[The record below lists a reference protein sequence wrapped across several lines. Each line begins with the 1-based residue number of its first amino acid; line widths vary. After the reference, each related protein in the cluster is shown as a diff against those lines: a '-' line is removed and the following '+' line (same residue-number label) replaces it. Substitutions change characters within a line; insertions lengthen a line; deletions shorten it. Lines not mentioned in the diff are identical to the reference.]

1 MSENT
6 EKSSSGTANRSPV
19 AESDEDNER
28 AHPDREALTLPSFVA
43 GSGALDRL
51 VDTARD
57 YARAAASEN
66 TLKAYAKDWA
76 HFTRWCRMKGAEP
89 LPPSPEMI
97 GLYMADLAAGSGP
110 SPALSVATIDRRLS
124 GLTWNYAQRGF
135 TLDRKNRHI
144 ATVLAGIKRKHAR
157 PPVQKAAILAEDIL
171 AMVATL
177 PFGLRGLRDRAI
189 LLLGYAGGLRRS
201 EIVSLDVHKDDT
213 PDSGGWIEIFDQGA
227 LLTLNAKTGW
237 REVEIGRG
245 SKEQTCPVHAVE
257 QWLHFARID
266 FGPVFVGTSR
276 DGKRAS
282 ETRLNDKHV
291 ARLIKRTVMDAGIRS
306 ELPEK
311 DRLALF
317 SGHSLRAGLASSA
330 CLSPNCSIVHLAI
343 STKLASARR
352 VSRRDRL
359 MKMRGL
365 AEMPAGSRRH
375 RYLRQSRPPLPA
387 PIPRTSPV
395 GYRQVGLLPAPTAE
409 APRASPR

>member
-1 MSENT
+1 MLSAMSENT
-6 EKSSSGTANRSPV
+6 EKSSSEAANGSSV
-19 AESDEDNER
+19 NEDNER
-28 AHPDREALTLPSFVA
+28 DQPAAEALKLPSFVA

-51 VDTARD
+51 VSTARD
-57 YARAAASEN
+57 YARAAASDN

-97 GLYMADLAAGSGP
+97 GLYLADLASGSPP
-110 SPALSVATIDRRLS
+110 SPALSVSTIDRRLS
-124 GLTWNYAQRGF
+124 GLAWNYAQRGF

-177 PFGLRGLRDRAI
+177 PYDLRGLRDRTI

-213 PDSGGWIEIFDQGA
+213 PDSGGWIEIFDKGA

-245 SKEQTCPVHAVE
+245 SKERTCPVHALE
-257 QWLHFARID
+257 QWLHFAKID

-291 ARLIKRTVMDAGIRS
+291 ARLIKRTVLDAGIRS

-311 DRLALF
+311 ERLALF

-330 CLSPNCSIVHLAI
+330 EVDERYVQKQLGH
-343 STKLASARR
+343 ASAEMTRR
-352 VSRRDRL
+352 YQRRRDRFRVNL
-359 MKMRGL
+359 TKAAGL
-365 AEMPAGSRRH
+365 
-375 RYLRQSRPPLPA
+375 
-387 PIPRTSPV
+387 
-395 GYRQVGLLPAPTAE
+395 
-409 APRASPR
+409 